1 MADPRYLEESD
12 WCAYILIGQERRG
25 WLDGKMQPSTK
36 RGVEACSFPT
46 LHFGPASHLITA
58 TRNPVSASRQLHFQQ
73 SNVPNT
79 SIAPR
84 AQESNGRRGKYSLL
98 HGLDATVS
106 VICGPIETA
115 PSQSRLALVS
125 RRLEAILHMGA
136 TPVSSR
142 MKILPPPDAILPD
155 HKV

>member
-1 MADPRYLEESD
+1 VVDPRYLEESD

-36 RGVEACSFPT
+36 RGVEASSFPT

-84 AQESNGRRGKYSLL
+84 LKRAMAEGESTLL
-98 HGLDATVS
+98 HWLDATVS
-106 VICGPIETA
+106 GICGPIETA

-155 HKV
+155 HRV